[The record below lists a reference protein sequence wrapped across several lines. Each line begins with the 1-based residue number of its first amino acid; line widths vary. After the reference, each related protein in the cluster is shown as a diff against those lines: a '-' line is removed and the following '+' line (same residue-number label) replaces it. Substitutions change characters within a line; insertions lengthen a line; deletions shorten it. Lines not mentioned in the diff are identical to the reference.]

1 MVKLSLMSRHVLV
14 PWAKKSCILYSA
26 PCRRHVVQLEE
37 GDVGTLHPMYRLTY
51 QPWVVFMA
59 KLSEFYSAAL
69 PPL

>member
-1 MVKLSLMSRHVLV
+1 M
-14 PWAKKSCILYSA
+14 
-26 PCRRHVVQLEE
+26 VQLEE